1 MEWVWG
7 MERESWTE
15 WENTLNIGR
24 KEPVEESKQEKPE
37 SKDSIEEQ
45 SHRSYSRDAK
55 SHSTC
60 LHVGGE
66 SHAPPQSEFAPAK
79 DLKLLTTADW
89 RSGLDIRLKMG
100 QADSLFLMCITIMKD
115 SIHFTGILH

>member
-1 MEWVWG
+1 MECIRG

-15 WENTLNIGR
+15 WENTLNVGR
-24 KEPVEESKQEKPE
+24 KAPVEESKQEKPE

-55 SHSTC
+55 SHSTY
-60 LHVGGE
+60 LFVGGQ
-66 SHAPPQSEFAPAK
+66 SHPPPQSESAPAK

-100 QADSLFLMCITIMKD
+100 QADSLFLMGITIIKD